1 MFIILCSLINWKFMI
16 SYSKIYVFCKCWGN
30 EKNKAINK
38 DVQEE
43 FTLIDDDKAS
53 EGLPYLRK
61 NELHTDETAQMDE
74 HWAIQRE
81 CTRKFSYSH

>member
-1 MFIILCSLINWKFMI
+1 M
-16 SYSKIYVFCKCWGN
+16 
-30 EKNKAINK
+30 
-38 DVQEE
+38 QEE

-81 CTRKFSYSH
+81 WTRKFSYFH